1 MRGRGYVT
9 AFNISD
15 DGRTMA
21 AAVCEQGQCEDC
33 YSGPSED
40 ASLHL
45 RVSHNA
51 GADWEDWG
59 EIPQGAY
66 ISAVTAEDVAIT
78 ARLPDPDGE
87 SDWDRIPRLWW
98 HRSDED
104 IESPGGLDRGSLRDW
119 RWRAGR
125 FTWEY
130 RGAVPVD
137 DSGDLLPSPW
147 DSDGLLEK
155 GGGWYLDE
163 VRRGG
168 PSLWAFREENSQ
180 YFALIGAAGEV
191 GAAFSWDDEPGRLFP
206 SGFLTADLLVASWGC
221 GAMALCLLPLCSSTW
236 RVGAFIPWRVSRRP
250 GSMAA
255 SVSGSPGPRLTSGR
269 PGGATSTASALAG
282 LVPAGAR
289 VAMRSPS
296 MMGPS

>member
-1 MRGRGYVT
+1 MTRAVFDGEAGAFVTDRPWAFFDEGPGYVT

-21 AAVCEQGQCEDC
+21 AAVCEQGQCQDC

-51 GADWEDWG
+51 GADWGDWG

-78 ARLPDPDGE
+78 AWLPDPVGE
-87 SDWDRIPRLWW
+87 SDWDRVSRLWW

-206 SGFLTADLLVASWGC
+206 SGFLTADLLVGELGVRGYGVVPPTTVLIDLASGSVHPVAGVEEAGIDGC
-221 GAMALCLLPLCSSTW
+221 LCLW
-236 RVGAFIPWRVSRRP
+236 FVRP
-250 GSMAA
+250 A
-255 SVSGSPGPRLTSGR
+255 PD
-269 PGGATSTASALAG
+269 
-282 LVPAGAR
+282 
-289 VAMRSPS
+289 
-296 MMGPS
+296 